1 MVREVTGSPGHRAF
15 QVAWTVF
22 ALVALYAFL
31 QDFMSPDWR
40 AGIVAPVLLIA
51 FRGAISALPEEG
63 LTRALLWQGAL
74 ILIPFMGLYGLLDLF
89 FASDIPVWIISPII
103 ILGLWALFFQLVS
116 AEVD

>member
-1 MVREVTGSPGHRAF
+1 MVREGTGSPGHRAV
-15 QVAWTVF
+15 QLAWTIF

-40 AGIVAPVLLIA
+40 AGIAAPLVLLG

-63 LTRALLWQGAL
+63 ISRAMLWQGAL
-74 ILIPFMGLYGLLDLF
+74 VLIPFMGLYGLLDLLF
-89 FASDIPVWIISPII
+89 VSDVPAGLISLGV

-116 AEVD
+116 AEAD